1 MTASGKTA
9 KLHIDCD
16 LHERE
21 QVLLVNDIQATHDN
35 KAHSVTNPYDM
46 RRLSYAGTFTNP
58 WKAGTIRA
66 IEWATA
72 KITLLRLIREF
83 ERAGAP
89 FGAPFWPKA
98 IQHMGIRIDTPEE
111 EIARIPKTGPVV
123 VIANHPHGVVDGMV
137 MAEIVSRV
145 RPDFKILTRS
155 LLTGIPE
162 IAEFMIPVP
171 FPHEENA
178 RALSLEMR
186 NNTMKHLKDGGVIV
200 LFPAGQV
207 AASETWFGPAIE
219 AEWNPFSHKMIQKSG
234 ASVVPIH
241 FLGQNTRAYQIA
253 NKVSATL
260 RQGLLL
266 YEIKKGLFKPWRPH
280 IGNVISPD
288 ELKQWSDN
296 PRGFLEWMRAH
307 TLALGTDGPAPQP
320 ANFGL
325 GLQRV
330 GTGSSPR

>member
-1 MTASGKTA
+1 MVNNAEDKDTDKVS
-9 KLHIDCD
+9 
-16 LHERE
+16 RE
-21 QVLLVNDIQATHDN
+21 I
-35 KAHSVTNPYDM
+35 NPYDM

-58 WKAGTIRA
+58 WKAGTIRT
-66 IEWATA
+66 IEWMTA

-89 FGAPFWPKA
+89 YGAPFWPKA
-98 IQHMGIRIDTPEE
+98 IQHMGIRIDTPPE
-111 EIARIPKTGPVV
+111 EIARIPKTGPVIV
-123 VIANHPHGVVDGMV
+123 VANHPHGVVDGMV
-137 MAEIVSRV
+137 MAEMISRV

-162 IAEFMIPVP
+162 IAEFLIPVP

-178 RALSLEMR
+178 RELSLKMR
-186 NNTMKHLKDGGVIV
+186 NDAMAHLKNDGVIV
-200 LFPAGQV
+200 LFPAGKV
-207 AASETWFGPAIE
+207 ATSETWLGPVIE
-219 AEWNPFSHKMIQKSG
+219 AEWNPFTHKMIQRS
-234 ASVVPIH
+234 AATVVPIH
-241 FLGQNTRAYQIA
+241 FMGQNTRLYHIA
-253 NKVSATL
+253 DKVSSTL

-280 IGNVISPD
+280 IGQPLAPE
-288 ELKQWSDN
+288 ELKSWSDN
-296 PRGFLEWMRAH
+296 PRGFLDWLRAH
-307 TLALGTDGPAPQP
+307 TLALGTEEAAPLP